1 MARELSNQVYIEM
14 QPINFVLLW
23 HMHQPDYRNYETG
36 EFMLPWVY
44 LHAIKDYTDMVSHLE
59 AHPSMKAVVNFVPV
73 LLDQLEDYAAQFA
86 MGRIRDPL
94 LRLLAM
100 PDLEQ
105 ASTSDRLRVF
115 DSCFRSNHVT
125 MMQPYPAYK
134 RLYDMH
140 ETLRG
145 HGEAELAYL
154 SAQYL
159 ADLLVWYHLA
169 WTGESVRRT
178 NETVVR
184 LMTQG
189 GGFSHADR
197 MQLLNLIGEL
207 IQGLIPRYRKL
218 AESGQIELST
228 TPHYHPLAPLLIDFS
243 SARDSIPDANLPA
256 EPAYPGGRGRVAFH
270 LASAIESH
278 TRRFGMRPGGVW
290 PAEGAVSAPFLEILA
305 EHGCQWSASGEAVL
319 ANSLRHSYANQHLQD
334 RGRYLYRPYRV
345 QGNADSV
352 TCFFRDEKLSD
363 MIGFEY
369 AKWFGRDAA
378 EHLVHSLEDIGRNA
392 LPGENPVVSVILDG
406 ENAWE
411 YYPYNGYY
419 FLNDLYEILE
429 NHASIDVTTYRDY
442 IASMK
447 HIDTAVLPVLAAGSW
462 VYGTF
467 STWIGDRDK
476 NHAWDLLC
484 AAKHSY
490 DLVMQS
496 GRLTGEEKAKAE
508 RQLASCESS
517 DWFWWLGDYNPP
529 YVVSSFDRL
538 FRDNLANLYCLLK
551 LPVPVTV
558 LQPISQSGGI
568 SESGGGTPESAGVMR
583 RAS

>member
-1 MARELSNQVYIEM
+1 M
-14 QPINFVLLW
+14 QPLNFVLLW

-44 LHAIKDYTDMVSHLE
+44 LHAIKDYSDMASHFE
-59 AHPSMKAVVNFVPV
+59 AHPAMKAVVNFVPV
-73 LLDQLEDYAAQFA
+73 LLDQIEDYAAQFA
-86 MGRIRDPL
+86 TGQLRDPL
-94 LRLLAM
+94 LRLLTT

-105 ASTSDRLRVF
+105 VSTEDRLRAF

-134 RLYDMH
+134 RLFEMH
-140 ETLRG
+140 ETLRERG
-145 HGEAELAYL
+145 DPELDYL
-154 SAQYL
+154 SGQYL

-169 WTGESVRRT
+169 WTGESVRRD
-178 NETVVR
+178 NEVVVK
-184 LMTQG
+184 LMTQEK
-189 GGFSHADR
+189 GFSYENR
-197 MQLLNLIGEL
+197 MQLFNVMGEV
-207 IQGLIPRYRKL
+207 IEGLIPRYRKL

-243 SARDSIPDANLPA
+243 SALDSEPSSNLPA
-256 EPAYPGGRGRVAFH
+256 EVVYPGGKSRVAH
-270 LASAIESH
+270 QLASATESH
-278 TRRFGMRPGGVW
+278 ARRFGTEPDGVW
-290 PAEGAVSAPFLEILA
+290 PAEGAVSTPLLEIMA
-305 EHGCQWSASGEAVL
+305 DQNCRWTASGEAVL
-319 ANSLRHSYANQHLQD
+319 ANSLRKSYPSQSLPERVQ
-334 RGRYLYRPYRV
+334 YLYQPYRV
-345 QGNADSV
+345 EGKAGSV

-378 EHLVHSLEDIGRNA
+378 EHMVHSLEDIARSSP
-392 LPGENPVVSVILDG
+392 PGENPVVSVILDG

-429 NHASIDVTTYRDY
+429 NHDSIRVTTYRDY
-442 IASMK
+442 LAFINPA
-447 HIDTAVLPVLAAGSW
+447 DAVTLPVLAAGSW

-476 NHAWDLLC
+476 NRAWDLLC

-496 GRLTGEEKAKAE
+496 GRLTSEEMAKAE

-529 YVVSSFDRL
+529 YVVSSFDQL
-538 FRDNLANLYCLLK
+538 FRDNLANLYGLLK
-551 LPVPVTV
+551 LPVPVSV
-558 LQPISQSGGI
+558 DEPISHGGAAQ
-568 SESGGGTPESAGVMR
+568 ESGGTMR

>member
-1 MARELSNQVYIEM
+1 MTRELSNQVYIEM

-44 LHAIKDYTDMVSHLE
+44 LHAIKDYTDMVCHFE

-86 MGRIRDPL
+86 MGEIRDPL

-145 HGEAELAYL
+145 YGEAELAYL

-189 GGFSHADR
+189 GSFSHADR

-243 SARDSIPDANLPA
+243 SARDSMPHANLPV

-290 PAEGAVSAPFLEILA
+290 PAEGAVSTPLLEITA
-305 EHGCQWSASGEAVL
+305 EHDCQWSASGEAVL
-319 ANSLRHSYANQHLQD
+319 ANSLRHSYPDQHLPE
-334 RGRYLYRPYRV
+334 RGRYLYRPYRI
-345 QGNADSV
+345 QGKADSV

-419 FLNDLYEILE
+419 FLNDLYEILA
-429 NHASIDVTTYRDY
+429 NHASIHVTTYRDY

-496 GRLTGEEKAKAE
+496 GRLTNEEKVKAE
-508 RQLASCESS
+508 QQLASCESS

-538 FRDNLANLYCLLK
+538 FRDNLANLYCLL
-551 LPVPVTV
+551 
-558 LQPISQSGGI
+558 
-568 SESGGGTPESAGVMR
+568 
-583 RAS
+583 

>member
-1 MARELSNQVYIEM
+1 M
-14 QPINFVLLW
+14 QPVHLVLLW

-44 LHAIKDYTDMVSHLE
+44 LHALKDYSDMVSHLE
-59 AHPSMKAVVNFVPV
+59 AHPSMKVVVNFVPV

-86 MGRIRDPL
+86 SGELRDPL
-94 LRLLAM
+94 LRLLAT

-105 ASTSDRLRVF
+105 VSPGDRLQTF

-134 RLYDMH
+134 RLHEMH
-140 ETLRG
+140 ETLRERG
-145 HGEAELAYL
+145 DADLVYL
-154 SAQYL
+154 SGQYL

-169 WTGESVRRT
+169 WTGESVRRN
-178 NETVVR
+178 NEVIVQ

-189 GGFSHADR
+189 KGFSYADR
-197 MQLLNLIGEL
+197 VQLFNVIGEVV
-207 IQGLIPRYRKL
+207 QGLIPRYRRL

-243 SARDSIPDANLPA
+243 SARDSLPSSTLPT
-256 EPAYPGGRGRVAFH
+256 EPAYPGGRSRVAFH
-270 LASAIESH
+270 LTSAIESH
-278 TRRFGMRPGGVW
+278 ERRFGIKPTGVW
-290 PAEGAVSAPFLEILA
+290 PAEGAVSEPLLEILA
-305 EHGCQWSASGEAVL
+305 EHDCRWSASGEGVL
-319 ANSLRHSYANQHLQD
+319 ANSLRHSYTAKPLPE

-345 QGNADSV
+345 EGKAGGV
-352 TCFFRDEKLSD
+352 ICFFRDEKLSD

-378 EHLVHSLEDIGRNA
+378 EHFVRSLEDIGRSA

-429 NHASIDVTTYRDY
+429 DHASIRTTTYRDH
-442 IASMK
+442 IASLK
-447 HIDTAVLPVLAAGSW
+447 ETEIASLPVLTAGSW

-467 STWIGDRDK
+467 STWIGDPDK
-476 NHAWDLLC
+476 NRAWDLLS

-496 GRLTGEEKAKAE
+496 GRLTDDEKAKAE

-517 DWFWWLGDYNPP
+517 DWFWWLGDYNSP
-529 YVVSSFDRL
+529 YVVSSFDQL
-538 FRDNLANLYCLLK
+538 FRDNLANLYSLLK
-551 LPVPVTV
+551 LAVPVSV
-558 LQPISQSGGI
+558 LEPISHGGTH
-568 SESGGGTPESAGVMR
+568 ESGGAMR

>member
-1 MARELSNQVYIEM
+1 MARKRSNQVYIEM

-86 MGRIRDPL
+86 TGKIRDPL
-94 LRLLAM
+94 LRLLAT

-105 ASTSDRLRVF
+105 VSASDRLRVF

-169 WTGESVRRT
+169 WTGESVRRS

-197 MQLLNLIGEL
+197 VQLLGLIGDL

-243 SARDSIPDANLPA
+243 SARDSMPNENLPV
-256 EPAYPGGRGRVAFH
+256 EPAYPGGRGRVAVH

-278 TRRFGMRPGGVW
+278 TRRFGIRPSGVW

-319 ANSLRHSYANQHLQD
+319 ANSLRHSYPNQHLQD

-345 QGNADSV
+345 QGKADSV

-429 NHASIDVTTYRDY
+429 NHASIHVTTYRDY
-442 IASMK
+442 IASLK
-447 HIDTAVLPVLAAGSW
+447 HIDAAALPVLAAGSW

-496 GRLTGEEKAKAE
+496 GRLSSEEMLKAE

-529 YVVSSFDRL
+529 YVVSSFDQL
-538 FRDNLANLYCLLK
+538 FRDNLANLYGLLK
-551 LPVPVTV
+551 LPTPKTV
-558 LQPISQSGGI
+558 LEPISH
-568 SESGGGTPESAGVMR
+568 GGGTPESGGTMR

>member
-1 MARELSNQVYIEM
+1 MEM
-14 QPINFVLLW
+14 QSINFVLLW

-86 MGRIRDPL
+86 QGRIRDPL
-94 LRLLAM
+94 LRLLAT

-105 ASTSDRLRVF
+105 ISTRDRLRVF

-134 RLYDMH
+134 HLHDMH

-145 HGEAELAYL
+145 RGEAELAYL
-154 SAQYL
+154 SGQYL

-169 WTGESVRRT
+169 WTGESVRRN
-178 NETVVR
+178 NETVVQ

-189 GGFSHADR
+189 GGFSYADR
-197 MQLLNLIGEL
+197 TQLLNLIGEL

-243 SARDSIPDANLPA
+243 SARDSMPGENLPMEA
-256 EPAYPGGRGRVAFH
+256 AYPGGRSRVAFH
-270 LASAIESH
+270 LESAIESH
-278 TRRFGMRPGGVW
+278 VGRFGIRPAGVW
-290 PAEGAVSAPFLEILA
+290 PAEGAVSTPFLEILA
-305 EHGCQWSASGEAVL
+305 EHDCQWSASGEGVL
-319 ANSLRHSYANQHLQD
+319 ANSLRESYADQPLPERRH
-334 RGRYLYRPYRV
+334 YLYRPYRI
-345 QGNADSV
+345 QGRADGV

-392 LPGENPVVSVILDG
+392 PPGENPVVSVILDG

-429 NHASIDVTTYRDY
+429 HHASIRCTTYRDY
-442 IASMK
+442 IASME
-447 HIDTAVLPVLAAGSW
+447 HNEAVVLPVLAAGSW

-490 DLVMQS
+490 DLVVQS
-496 GRLTGEEKAKAE
+496 GRLTDEEKAKAE

-529 YVVSSFDRL
+529 YVVSSFDQL

-558 LQPISQSGGI
+558 LEPINQGSENLDSGRP
-568 SESGGGTPESAGVMR
+568 ESGGTMR

>member
-1 MARELSNQVYIEM
+1 MGPELSDKVYMDM
-14 QPINFVLLW
+14 QSINFVLLW

-44 LHAIKDYTDMVSHLE
+44 LHAMKDYTDMVSHLE

-73 LLDQLEDYAAQFA
+73 LLDQLDDYAAQFA
-86 MGRIRDPL
+86 VGQIRDPL

-105 ASTSDRLRVF
+105 VSTSDRLQVF

-134 RLYDMH
+134 RLHDMH

-145 HGEAELAYL
+145 RGEAELAYL
-154 SAQYL
+154 SGQYL

-169 WTGESVRRT
+169 WTGESVRRS
-178 NETVVR
+178 NEIVVR

-197 MQLLNLIGEL
+197 LQLLNLIGEL
-207 IQGLIPRYRKL
+207 IQGLVPRYRKL

-243 SARDSIPDANLPA
+243 SARDSMPGENLPM
-256 EPAYPGGRGRVAFH
+256 ETAYPGGRGRVAFH
-270 LASAIESH
+270 LESAIESH
-278 TRRFGMRPGGVW
+278 ARRFGIRPSGVW
-290 PAEGAVSAPFLEILA
+290 PAEGGISTPFLEILA
-305 EHGCQWSASGEAVL
+305 EHNCQWSASGEGVL
-319 ANSLRHSYANQHLQD
+319 ANSLRDTYAGQHLPE
-334 RGRYLYRPYRV
+334 RGRYLYRPYRI
-345 QGNADSV
+345 QGKADSV

-429 NHASIDVTTYRDY
+429 NHASIRVTTYRDY
-442 IASMK
+442 IALME
-447 HIDTAVLPVLAAGSW
+447 HTDAVVLPVLAAGSW

-496 GRLTGEEKAKAE
+496 GRLTGEEKVKAE
-508 RQLASCESS
+508 RQLSSCESS

-529 YVVSSFDRL
+529 YVVSSFDQL

-551 LPVPVTV
+551 LPVPVAV
-558 LQPISQSGGI
+558 LEPISRGS
-568 SESGGGTPESAGVMR
+568 GTPEAGGTMR

>member
-1 MARELSNQVYIEM
+1 M
-14 QPINFVLLW
+14 QPVHLVLLW

-44 LHAIKDYTDMVSHLE
+44 LHAVKDYSDMVSHLE
-59 AHPSMKAVVNFVPV
+59 AHPSMKVVVNFVPV

-86 MGRIRDPL
+86 SGELRDPL
-94 LRLLAM
+94 LRLLAT

-105 ASTSDRLRVF
+105 VSPIDRLQTF

-134 RLYDMH
+134 RLHEMH
-140 ETLRG
+140 ETLRERG
-145 HGEAELAYL
+145 DADLVYL
-154 SAQYL
+154 SGQYL

-169 WTGESVRRT
+169 WTGESVRR
-178 NETVVR
+178 NYEVIVQ

-189 GGFSHADR
+189 KGFSYADR
-197 MQLLNLIGEL
+197 IQLFNVIGEVV
-207 IQGLIPRYRKL
+207 QGLIPRYRRL

-243 SARDSIPDANLPA
+243 SARDSLPGSNLPT
-256 EPAYPGGRGRVAFH
+256 EPAYPGGRSRVAFH
-270 LASAIESH
+270 LTSAIGSH
-278 TRRFGMRPGGVW
+278 ARRFGIKPSGVW
-290 PAEGAVSAPFLEILA
+290 PAEGAVSEPLLEILA
-305 EHGCQWSASGEAVL
+305 EHDCRWSASGEGVL
-319 ANSLRHSYANQHLQD
+319 ANSLRQSYPGKPLPE

-345 QGNADSV
+345 EGKAGGV
-352 TCFFRDEKLSD
+352 ICFFRDEKLSD

-378 EHLVHSLEDIGRNA
+378 EHFVRSVEDIGRSA

-429 NHASIDVTTYRDY
+429 NHASIQATTYHDC
-442 IASMK
+442 IASLK
-447 HIDTAVLPVLAAGSW
+447 ETEIAGLPVLTAGSW

-467 STWIGDRDK
+467 STWIGDADK
-476 NHAWDLLC
+476 NRAWDLLS

-496 GRLTGEEKAKAE
+496 GRLTDDEKAKAE

-517 DWFWWLGDYNPP
+517 DWFWWLGDYNSP
-529 YVVSSFDRL
+529 YVVSSFDQL
-538 FRDNLANLYCLLK
+538 FRDNLANLYSLLK
-551 LPVPVTV
+551 LAVPVSV
-558 LQPISQSGGI
+558 LEPISHGGAH
-568 SESGGGTPESAGVMR
+568 ESGGAMR